1 MHTKPAAEPLAVH
14 TAVVD
19 THAATHTTT
28 TTDHGHAPAAGH
40 HHDTDGPRKS
50 WTVLALALA
59 AQILVVLDI
68 SVVNTALPTIGRDLH
83 LDGSAMQW
91 VVTAY
96 LMMSGGGL
104 LFGGRVADL
113 LSRKWV
119 FLTGLTVF
127 TIASIVSGFAGTA
140 GELIAA
146 RAGQGL
152 AAALTTPAA
161 LSIIMTTYS
170 GAQRRLALTLW
181 GAVGSLGV
189 AAGVLLGGA
198 LTTWAGWQ
206 TIFFINAP
214 IGAVALVVGLKV
226 IPAATTA
233 RVTLKQF
240 DVAGAATVVGSL
252 ATLVYGLGATEQ
264 HGWLSVRVLVAFATS
279 VVLAVAFK
287 VRESKATNPL
297 VPPHTWKVTS
307 LVSGTTVMLGVSGI
321 LVGTVF
327 LASIFA
333 QTVAG
338 YSAIQAGVAF
348 VPFALAITAGTVVA
362 RHAMAHGTPRTIAA
376 IGLVIV
382 AAGALLLSQASAG
395 SAFLVGVLPGLVV
408 IGLGVGMVFAPVSV
422 TAMAGIPAQH
432 AGMASGFLMT
442 GHEVGAALGVAVLSA
457 VASTAGSLASA
468 TGVVDGF
475 DRGFLAAAGIAL
487 VLAVFA
493 YLRMPNQRVEG
504 AGMQMHH

>member
-1 MHTKPAAEPLAVH
+1 MHAKPTAEPLAVH
-14 TAVVD
+14 TATTQPAPHTP
-19 THAATHTTT
+19 THHR
-28 TTDHGHAPAAGH
+28 HAPTPVH
-40 HHDTDGPRKS
+40 HGVEAQGPRRS
-50 WTVLALALA
+50 WVVLALALA

-83 LDGSAMQW
+83 LNGSDMQW

-127 TIASIVSGFAGTA
+127 TIASIVSGFAGSA

-161 LSIIMTTYS
+161 LSIIMTTYA

-198 LTTWAGWQ
+198 LTTWAGWE

-214 IGAVALVVGLKV
+214 IGAVALVAGLKI
-226 IPAATTA
+226 IPAATTPA
-233 RVTLKQF
+233 VTLKQF
-240 DVAGAATVVGSL
+240 DVVGAAAVIGSL

-264 HGWLSVRVLVAFATS
+264 HGWLSARVLAAFAAST
-279 VVLAVAFK
+279 VLGVAFK
-287 VRESKATNPL
+287 VREGRATSPL
-297 VPPHTWKVTS
+297 VPPHTWKVKS

-327 LASIFA
+327 LASIFV
-333 QTVAG
+333 QTVIG

-362 RHAMAHGTPRTIAA
+362 RHAMAHGTPRAIAA
-376 IGLVIV
+376 VGLVIV

-395 SAFLVGVLPGLVV
+395 SAFATGVLPGLVV

-475 DRGFLAAAGIAL
+475 DRGFLAAAGIAVL
-487 VLAVFA
+487 LAVFA
-493 YLRMPNQRVEG
+493 YLRMPSQRVEG
-504 AGMQMHH
+504 GAGMHMHH